1 MTASNALD
9 HLHDERYGAAFD
21 PRNLDHRAMVFT
33 GGRKLESLDGA
44 WRFTPDLFDEGLRQH
59 WYRLDGDPRR
69 RAAPWDGDP
78 DSGYPMQVPSCWNL
92 ARPEWQHFE
101 GSAWYS
107 RRFAWRMRKSGE
119 RVFLRVGAANYDAK
133 VFLNGRFLGN
143 HVGGSTPFFVELTEH
158 LQGRNRLDL
167 CVNNARHAG
176 RVPMHHFDWF
186 NYGGVYRE
194 VALLRVPRLF
204 IRDLFVHLAADG
216 IAVTAELSDRA
227 AAGIGRFEIP
237 ELGIEATMR
246 FRNGKARAVLRA
258 QPELWSPARPR
269 LYDVALSFGSDR
281 VTDRIGFRRIEA
293 RGRMIVLNGEP
304 IKLRGICVH
313 EDDPTVGKVTSEAD
327 LRRRFRHAR
336 ELGCNFLRLTHYP
349 HHELVARMA
358 DELGFLLWEEIP
370 VYWAIDFA
378 SVSTYWDAE
387 NQLLELIRRD
397 RNRASVILW
406 SVGNENADT
415 DARLR
420 FMARLARAAKRSDPT
435 RLVSAACLVN
445 KKERRIEDRL
455 TDALDVIGINEY
467 YGWYD
472 PDPGDLIAIGR
483 NSRIG
488 KPVVI
493 TETGA
498 EAPAGRRG
506 RADELFTEDKM
517 MAYYRGQVEA
527 IARCDWIAGLSPW
540 LLYDFRSERRQN
552 AQQRG
557 FNRKGL
563 IAADKRRRKRAF
575 AVLRDFYAGW
585 R

>member
-9 HLHDERYGAAFD
+9 HLHDERYGDAFD
-21 PRNLDHRAMVFT
+21 PRNLDHSGMVFV
-33 GGRKLESLDGA
+33 GGRRLESLDGT
-44 WRFTPDLFDEGLRQH
+44 WRFTPDVFEEGLRQH
-59 WYRLDGDPRR
+59 WYRLDGDASRR
-69 RAAPWDGDP
+69 TEPWDGDP
-78 DSGYPMQVPSCWNL
+78 DSGYAMPVPSCWNL
-92 ARPEWQHFE
+92 ARPEWKHFE

-107 RRFAWRMRKSGE
+107 RRFNHRAGAAGE
-119 RVFLRVGAANYDAK
+119 RVFLRVGAANYDTK

-143 HVGGSTPFFVELTEH
+143 HVGGSTPFFVELTGR
-158 LQGRNRLDL
+158 LTARNRLDL
-167 CVNNARHAG
+167 CVNNARSRD

-194 VALLRVPRLF
+194 VALLRVPPVF
-204 IRDLFVHLAADG
+204 IRDLFVHLAPGG
-216 IAVTAELSDRA
+216 IAVTAELSDDTN
-227 AAGIGRFEIP
+227 GEGEFVIP
-237 ELGIEATMR
+237 ELGVAATLK
-246 FRNGKARAVLRA
+246 FRAGRARTVLRV
-258 QPELWSPARPR
+258 QPELWSPTHPK
-269 LYDVALSFGSDR
+269 LYDVALRFGADR
-281 VTDRIGFRRIEA
+281 VTDRVGFRRVQT
-293 RGRMIVLNGEP
+293 RGHEILLNGET
-304 IKLRGICVH
+304 IKLKGICVH
-313 EDDPTVGKVTSEAD
+313 EDDLALGKVSNEAD

-349 HHELVARMA
+349 HHELAAKLA

-370 VYWAIDFA
+370 VYWAVAFA
-378 SVSTYWDAE
+378 NPRTYRDAE
-387 NQLLELIRRD
+387 NQLLELIKRD

-415 DARLR
+415 DARLH
-420 FMARLARAAKRSDPT
+420 FMTRLARTAKRHDPT

-472 PDPGDLIAIGR
+472 PDPGNLVAIGR
-483 NSRIG
+483 NSRIA

-506 RADELFTEDKM
+506 RSDELFTEDKM
-517 MAYYRGQVEA
+517 VAYYRGQVAA
-527 IARCDWIAGLSPW
+527 IGRCDWIAGVSPW

-563 IAADKRRRKRAF
+563 ITADKRRKKRAF
-575 AVLRDFYAGW
+575 AVLAEFYRRW

>member
-21 PRNLDHRAMVFT
+21 PRNFDHRGMVFT
-33 GGRKLESLDGA
+33 GGRRLESLDGV
-44 WRFTPDLFDEGLRQH
+44 WRFTPDLFEEGMRQH
-59 WYRLDGDPRR
+59 WYRLDGGA
-69 RAAPWDGDP
+69 RARTAPWDGDP
-78 DSGYPMQVPSCWNL
+78 DSGYAMPVPSCWNL
-92 ARPEWQHFE
+92 ARAEWRHFE

-107 RRFAWRMRKSGE
+107 RRFAYRPRDKGE
-119 RVFLRVGAANYDAK
+119 RVFVRIGAANYDTK

-143 HVGGSTPFFVELTEH
+143 HVGGSTPFFVELTGQ
-158 LQGRNRLDL
+158 LVARNRLDL
-167 CVNNARHAG
+167 CVNNARSAT

-194 VALLRVPRLF
+194 VALLRVPGVF
-204 IRDLFVHLAADG
+204 IRDLVVQLAPDG
-216 IAVTAELSDRA
+216 ILVSAELSDRTES
-227 AAGIGRFEIP
+227 GTGSFRVP
-237 ELGIEATMR
+237 ELGIAAELR
-246 FRNGKARAVLRA
+246 FRKGQARKLLRA
-258 QPELWSPARPR
+258 EPELWSPARPK
-269 LYDVALSFGSDR
+269 LYDVTLSYGADR
-281 VTDRIGFRRIEA
+281 VADRIGFRRVET
-293 RGRMIVLNGEP
+293 RGHEILLNGAA

-313 EDDPTVGKVTSEAD
+313 EDDLTLGKTTNEAD

-349 HHELVARMA
+349 HHELAAKLA

-370 VYWAIDFA
+370 VYWAIAFDDKR
-378 SVSTYWDAE
+378 TYRDAE
-387 NQLLELIRRD
+387 NQLLELIKRD

-420 FMARLARAAKRSDPT
+420 FMARLARTARRHDPT

-445 KKERRIEDRL
+445 KKEKRIEDRL
-455 TDALDVIGINEY
+455 TDELDVIGINEY

-472 PDPGDLIAIGR
+472 PNPSDLIAIGR

-506 RADELFTEDKM
+506 HRDELFTEDKM
-517 MAYYRGQVEA
+517 VAFYRAQVA
-527 IARCDWIAGLSPW
+527 AVARCGWIAGMSPW

-552 AQQRG
+552 SQQRG

-563 IAADKRRRKRAF
+563 IAADKRRKKRAF
-575 AVLRDFYAGW
+575 AVLRDFYRRW
-585 R
+585 L